1 MGSTAYEIRE
11 YRPGDEHGILAT
23 FNAVFAANDPRF
35 LGRDLESWR
44 WAYEHNPA
52 GRQVVVATTQVDGAE
67 QIVAHYAALPVRTI
81 LEGREVVFA
90 QGVDSMTHPAHRAGL
105 KRPGLFVNT
114 AEVYF
119 ARFGAADRTV
129 IVYGLPIEQAHRMGA
144 RFLDYE
150 IVRTQCFLGRE
161 TGAASAQVPAG
172 VERLE
177 RFDEQARW
185 LFDRCAGDFGAIAL
199 RDAAYLSWR
208 FSRPGATYTTLGVR
222 DGGGILRGLC
232 VLRRMR
238 LLELDLMVVCEW
250 LVPPSEPEVG
260 ELLERAACA
269 VAAREGAPGLAGI
282 VPDHSPW
289 FAWFQER
296 GWRVHPSPYLMCTR
310 HFARRY
316 DPLWTRNN
324 WWYTLADTDLV

>member
-1 MGSTAYEIRE
+1 MAANTYEIRE

-23 FNAVFAANDPRF
+23 FDAVFAANDPRF
-35 LGRDLESWR
+35 VGRDLARWR
-44 WAYEHNPA
+44 WAYEQNPA
-52 GRQVVVATTQVDGAE
+52 GRQVIVATTLVDGAE
-67 QIVAHYAALPVRTI
+67 QIVAHYAALPVRVI
-81 LEGREVVFA
+81 LEGREALFA

-119 ARFGAADRTV
+119 ERFAAADRTV
-129 IVYGLPIEQAHRMGA
+129 VVYGLPIEQAYRMGA

-150 IVRTQCFLGRE
+150 IVRTQTFLGLETHAARAEFPRE
-161 TGAASAQVPAG
+161 

-185 LFDRCAGDFGAIAL
+185 LFDRCAGAFGAVAL

-208 FSRPGATYTTLGVR
+208 FSRPGAQYTALGVR
-222 DGGGILRGLC
+222 DGAGILRGLC
-232 VLRRMR
+232 VLRRVR
-238 LLELDLMVVCEW
+238 LADLDVVAVCEW
-250 LVPPSEPEVG
+250 LVPPEEPEVG
-260 ELLERAACA
+260 VLLERAARA
-269 VAAREGAPGLAGI
+269 VAAAEGAPALACV
-282 VPDHSPW
+282 VPDWSPW
-289 FAWFQER
+289 FAWFQDA
-296 GWRVHPSPYLMCTR
+296 GWRVFPSPYLTCTR

-316 DPLWTRNN
+316 DPLWSRNN